1 LSTLLDGAMN
11 DKTIRKLT
19 LETEKES
26 KDWFVQDLDMI
37 SKLEIG
43 DLNLE
48 IAEFDIVKLVQNVL
62 IC

>member
-1 LSTLLDGAMN
+1 MVLW
-11 DKTIRKLT
+11 TIKPFENLER
-19 LETEKES
+19 ETEKES